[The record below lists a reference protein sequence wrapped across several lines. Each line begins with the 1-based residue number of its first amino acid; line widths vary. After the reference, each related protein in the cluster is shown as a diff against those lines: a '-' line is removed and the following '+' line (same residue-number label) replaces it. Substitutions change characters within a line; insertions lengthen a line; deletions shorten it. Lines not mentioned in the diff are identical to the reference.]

1 MSNANEAVDFELD
14 FSETG
19 IDKKNTPEP
28 GTPVSSEE
36 NEYLNKLFE
45 STKRIT
51 TDSADSKAK
60 HYFTIGNS
68 AVIFNMDGTS
78 LEPNLTSMMGKGTF
92 EERYY
97 KQLENM
103 VFGPGQE
110 LETGRL
116 ITLLMLTEQL
126 TKKKYPI
133 KIKSGKYKSTVNK
146 VVGVLNNF
154 YNENFSILEAM
165 YKMFNDATSLSL
177 KEKKE

>member
-1 MSNANEAVDFELD
+1 MNLPTSELEFD
-14 FSETG
+14 TADASKTENLT
-19 IDKKNTPEP
+19 P
-28 GTPVSSEE
+28 GTPVSEEE

-45 STKRIT
+45 TTTKIN
-51 TDSADSKAK
+51 TDPESAKVK

-78 LEPNLTSMMGKGTF
+78 LEPNLTSMLGKGTF

-154 YNENFSILEAM
+154 YNENFSVLEAM

>member
-1 MSNANEAVDFELD
+1 MNLPTSELEFD
-14 FSETG
+14 TADASKTENLTS
-19 IDKKNTPEP
+19 
-28 GTPVSSEE
+28 GTPVSEEE

-45 STKRIT
+45 TTTKIN
-51 TDSADSKAK
+51 TDPASAKVK